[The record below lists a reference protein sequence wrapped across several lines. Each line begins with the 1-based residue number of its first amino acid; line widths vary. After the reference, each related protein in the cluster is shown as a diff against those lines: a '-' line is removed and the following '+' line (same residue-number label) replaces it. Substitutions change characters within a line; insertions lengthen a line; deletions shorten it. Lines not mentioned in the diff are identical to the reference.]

1 MPCATAN
8 YAFDKQSARS
18 FDADGRMRVRGCVIS
33 VGEINPYYGREIPG
47 YQALGLDA
55 NKVYDLYRDPDEL
68 SMAADSFNGLPL
80 MIRHIAQTADEPRKE
95 HQGGSV
101 FNVRFE
107 APRLLAD
114 LLVSDGKAIEFVQSG
129 MLADLSSSYRY
140 KPDMTPGEINGHKFD
155 GRMVAIEGNHV
166 ALVEDGRATGAH
178 VADSALNPQP
188 GANNVDPNVTPQPE
202 TGGNAEIAQALM
214 LLTQKLEGIE
224 SRLDKIDGT
233 GAPDPVTDPPAAVV
247 EDEDPEA
254 PKKAEEAERA
264 MDAKITAAVS
274 AAVTATNK
282 ARDDLDNAKR
292 AVRPVLG
299 DTIAMD
305 SASAVYR
312 AALLQVGIPDKDIAA
327 GTEHI
332 AWQAYQTGT
341 GGASPTR
348 ANDARSTEVKRHVFD
363 TSHIRTRG

>member
-1 MPCATAN
+1 
-8 YAFDKQSARS
+8 
-18 FDADGRMRVRGCVIS
+18 MRVRGCVIS
-33 VGEINPYYGREIPG
+33 VGEVNPYYGREIPG

-68 SMAADSFNGLPL
+68 ATAADSFNGLPL
-80 MIRHIAQTADEPRKE
+80 MIRHIAQTAEEPRKE

-101 FNVRFE
+101 FNVRYD
-107 APRLLAD
+107 APNLLAD
-114 LLVSDGKAIEFVQSG
+114 LLVSDGKAIEYVQSG

-140 KPDMTPGEINGHKFD
+140 KPDMTPGEINGRKFD

-178 VADSALNPQP
+178 VADSALISQP
-188 GANNVDPNVTPQPE
+188 GATNVDPTETPKPAPE
-202 TGGNAEIAQALM
+202 SGGNAEIAQALM

-224 SRLDKIDGT
+224 ARLDKLDGT
-233 GAPDPVTDPPAAVV
+233 SDQEPVIAPPAAVAD
-247 EDEDPEA
+247 DEESEA

-264 MDAKITAAVS
+264 MDAKINAAVT

-282 ARDDLDNAKR
+282 ARDDLDTAKR

-305 SASAVYR
+305 SANAVYR
-312 AALLQVGIPDKDIAA
+312 AALLQVGIPDKDIAP

-332 AWQAYQTGT
+332 AWRAYQTGN
-341 GGASPTR
+341 GGASTTR
-348 ANDARSTEVKRHVFD
+348 ANDARSTEVKRHTFD